1 MLLNQHDFTY
11 AQTADVSSGGQNLLS
26 LATDS
31 DSDGLTDKDEM
42 EIYKSDPFKFDSDG
56 DGYDDGTEIKFNYD
70 PNKNFDDKL
79 SKVIGISLE
88 NQSLTYSL
96 GPYII
101 RSIKISSGLPRTPT
115 PKGEF
120 KIEKKMPLVTYG
132 SKLLGYFYPNT
143 RWNMLF
149 KFHSKGNYYIHG
161 AYWHN
166 NFGKPMSHGCINVS
180 YADIEGL
187 YNWADIGTQI
197 IIE

>member
-1 MLLNQHDFTY
+1 
-11 AQTADVSSGGQNLLS
+11 
-26 LATDS
+26 
-31 DSDGLTDKDEM
+31 
-42 EIYKSDPFKFDSDG
+42 
-56 DGYDDGTEIKFNYD
+56 
-70 PNKNFDDKL
+70 
-79 SKVIGISLE
+79 
-88 NQSLTYSL
+88 
-96 GPYII
+96 
-101 RSIKISSGLPRTPT
+101 
-115 PKGEF
+115 
-120 KIEKKMPLVTYG
+120 MPLVTYG